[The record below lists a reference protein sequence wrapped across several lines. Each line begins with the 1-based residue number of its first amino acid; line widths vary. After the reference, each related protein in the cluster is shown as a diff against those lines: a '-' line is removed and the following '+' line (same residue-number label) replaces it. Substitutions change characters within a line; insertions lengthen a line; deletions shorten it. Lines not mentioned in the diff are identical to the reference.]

1 MARLKTEPFAWRSS
15 RGLLQQAM
23 LREYVRW
30 LFPQLGRAYEPPMG
44 VKDFTAASVSRFSGR
59 QPQPFRPRA
68 STGPVLR
75 QDLQRFADY
84 CFEALKPYSDQA
96 PYRLGLRCALCFMPD
111 LKRLHQ
117 HLVMLI
123 AKKRLAESKS

>member
-1 MARLKTEPFAWRSS
+1 MARLKTEPFPWRSS
-15 RGLLQQAM
+15 RGVLHQGM

-44 VKDFTAASVSRFSGR
+44 VQDFTAAAVSKFHGR

-68 STGPVLR
+68 SAGPVLR

-96 PYRLGLRCALCFMPD
+96 PYRLGLRCSLCFVPD

-123 AKKRLAESKS
+123 GKKRLAESKS